1 MTLCLMME
9 KNKVLGDVLKR
20 VADRKGEFLEKNA
33 FIFKPFN
40 DSFGIHGLKPNNQ
53 VGNPDESAQYKAMHN
68 LSVFDMNT
76 EVKNLPTLE
85 LQLSERIPG
94 KARSKKLDKKIKKNT
109 ALGPYMDIEQKEKH
123 NEEIKKDYEYLY
135 NKYSATSYNVY

>member
-68 LSVFDMNT
+68 LSGQNFVLQN
-76 EVKNLPTLE
+76 EVDG
-85 LQLSERIPG
+85 R
-94 KARSKKLDKKIKKNT
+94 T
-109 ALGPYMDIEQKEKH
+109 ADLGLFCDRF
-123 NEEIKKDYEYLY
+123 
-135 NKYSATSYNVY
+135 T